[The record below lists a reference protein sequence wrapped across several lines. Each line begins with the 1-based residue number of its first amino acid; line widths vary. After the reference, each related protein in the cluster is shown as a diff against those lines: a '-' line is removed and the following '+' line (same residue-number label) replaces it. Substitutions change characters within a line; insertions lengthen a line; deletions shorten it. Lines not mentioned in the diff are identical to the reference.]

1 MMDDRDDNND
11 NAVKVTVMDRLV
23 AELAGIETAL
33 VSLQDQVGQTFFSYL
48 LLSKT
53 KLSYNE
59 DFKKLSHLT
68 LFCREHHYGPL
79 PKSKKL

>member
-33 VSLQDQVGQTFFSYL
+33 VSLQDQVGQIFL
-48 LLSKT
+48 
-53 KLSYNE
+53 
-59 DFKKLSHLT
+59 HI
-68 LFCREHHYGPL
+68 C
-79 PKSKKL
+79 